1 MDEAELRIEVDRLR
15 AKVTRLEKRL
25 DEDRFFARQKLRLEV
40 KRAAGLDVV
49 AALEAQVAE
58 LTTALADEAA
68 LIDKMVA
75 YISRESRKP

>member
-40 KRAAGLDVV
+40 KRAAGLDV
-49 AALEAQVAE
+49 ALEAQVAE
-58 LTTALADEAA
+58 LTMALADEAA